1 MFGGLQQGLK
11 YREGLQNKY
20 DDPQPESDGSNPVS
34 GEVSSAHGTVLR
46 TMGETVDQ
54 DQPPQ
59 TAQGKKCQDNILKDL
74 TTFNNLLQKYNA
86 GMKGISEDVMKNRG
100 AANSSLLGTNVIVNK
115 TPYYINKFGY
125 PQKYQDSGPNSFSN
139 RGPNCNKSTTAL
151 APTSAQWENFK
162 DMLGKGPQTFNNN
175 SCGLEGELLSNGG
188 SSYGYVD
195 ITNNAYKFGEGQ
207 FDKLTE
213 PTCKGT
219 ATSVGSEF
227 DDLFKGAGTYTPG
240 QPCLRMPINP
250 NNLNELDS
258 TNKSLLQLIQAIEK
272 ENECLQQLE
281 TSNNK
286 QITENLKKIAVVKKQ
301 LAEDSSA
308 FSQLKSG
315 KNAAYSND
323 GVNLNLDLLQ
333 STSESALNN
342 SELFVNMN
350 YMRYIIGFV
359 IVCIVGFFTIRY
371 WGSDKQPL
379 FVTILSIGLVAY
391 IVWIYFLSR
400 IHIKFK

>member
-11 YREGLQNKY
+11 YKEGLQNNY
-20 DDPQPESDGSNPVS
+20 DNPPPESDGSNPVS
-34 GEVSSAHGTVLR
+34 GEVSSSHGTMLR
-46 TMGETVDQ
+46 TMGDTVEQ
-54 DQPPQ
+54 DQQPQ

-74 TTFNNLLQKYNA
+74 TTFNSLLQKYNV
-86 GMKGISEDVMKNRG
+86 GMKGISEDIMKNRG

-139 RGPNCNKSTTAL
+139 RGPNCNKNTTAL
-151 APTSAQWENFK
+151 AATSSQWSNFK
-162 DMLGKGPQTFNNN
+162 DMVGKGPQNFNNN

-188 SSYGYVD
+188 TSYGYID
-195 ITNNAYKFGEGQ
+195 ITSNAYKFGEGQ
-207 FDKLTE
+207 FNKLTE
-213 PTCKGT
+213 PTCKGV
-219 ATSVGSEF
+219 ATSIGSQF
-227 DDLFKGAGTYTPG
+227 DNVFKGVGTYTTG
-240 QPCLRMPINP
+240 QPCLRMPINK

-258 TNKSLLQLIQAIEK
+258 ANKSLLHLIESIEK

-281 TSNNK
+281 ISNNK
-286 QITENLKKIAVVKKQ
+286 QIAKNLEQILSVKKQ
-301 LAEDSSA
+301 LSEDSAA
-308 FSQLKSG
+308 FSELKSG

-333 STSESALNN
+333 STGESALNN

-359 IVCIVGFFTIRY
+359 IICIIGFFTLRY
-371 WGSDKQPL
+371 
-379 FVTILSIGLVAY
+379 
-391 IVWIYFLSR
+391 
-400 IHIKFK
+400 